1 MPLHTCAPPVQTEP
15 KAQSLWTCPQCGAV
29 WEAAPERGGIFD
41 FDRNDVVSRARFR
54 GAESP
59 TNLFGDDG

>member
-29 WEAAPERGGIFD
+29 WEAAPERSGIFD
-41 FDRNDVVSRARFR
+41 FDRGDVVSRAAWIRVEA
-54 GAESP
+54 GSLLA
-59 TNLFGDDG
+59 G